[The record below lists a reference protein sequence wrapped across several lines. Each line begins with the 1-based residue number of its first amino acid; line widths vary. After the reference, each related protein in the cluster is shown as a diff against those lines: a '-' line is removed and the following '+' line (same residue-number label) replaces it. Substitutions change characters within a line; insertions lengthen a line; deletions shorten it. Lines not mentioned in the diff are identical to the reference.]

1 MKKNSLNYLNEIIET
16 QESDAR
22 QNNNDIAIIGS
33 DVISLYP
40 SITTELAGEM
50 GYEATILSKIDF
62 EIDFL
67 EIVTYL
73 AINMNF
79 KEIRKQGIFK
89 DSIWKRKGALSKAD

>member
-1 MKKNSLNYLNEIIET
+1 M
-16 QESDAR
+16 
-22 QNNNDIAIIGS
+22 
-33 DVISLYP
+33 
-40 SITTELAGEM
+40 AGEM

-79 KEIRKQGIFK
+79 KEIRKQGIFT
-89 DSIWKRKGALSKAD
+89 DTI

>member
-1 MKKNSLNYLNEIIET
+1 
-16 QESDAR
+16 
-22 QNNNDIAIIGS
+22 
-33 DVISLYP
+33 
-40 SITTELAGEM
+40 M

-62 EIDFL
+62 DGLNFL

-89 DSIWKRKGALSKAD
+89 DSI

>member
-62 EIDFL
+62 L

-89 DSIWKRKGALSKAD
+89 DSI